1 RGKHCSASF
10 RILLTLFPNVRAAS
24 HIHPHRTWRQ
34 LSRRGLLAGLQHAPR
49 STNINA
55 KSHAAVSHSLWL
67 RHPFSFFSPSQ
78 FYRGL
83 DVLLLTVL
91 PFSNRVSFNRQ
102 DKMQFSFVMLLAIA
116 ATVVSGAPA
125 AKKAPKE
132 NTCDLEKCVS
142 DLAPTVAECVS
153 AAAFRGTDPISDGEC
168 LTAASSVAKKLPA
181 PCTGCTAKL
190 GISDDLDSAKN
201 AIEGLF

>member
-1 RGKHCSASF
+1 
-10 RILLTLFPNVRAAS
+10 
-24 HIHPHRTWRQ
+24 
-34 LSRRGLLAGLQHAPR
+34 
-49 STNINA
+49 
-55 KSHAAVSHSLWL
+55 WL
-67 RHPFSFFSPSQ
+67 RHPFSFFSASQ

-91 PFSNRVSFNRQ
+91 PFSNRVSFIRQ

-125 AKKAPKE
+125 AKKAPTK

-142 DLAPTVAECVS
+142 DLAPTGIHINQPLVHSLLSLSFANIMAVAECVS

-181 PCTGCTAKL
+181 PLHRMYRQTR
-190 GISDDLDSAKN
+190 ISDDLDSAKN
-201 AIEGLF
+201 AIEGSSNRTQCAVMIMS